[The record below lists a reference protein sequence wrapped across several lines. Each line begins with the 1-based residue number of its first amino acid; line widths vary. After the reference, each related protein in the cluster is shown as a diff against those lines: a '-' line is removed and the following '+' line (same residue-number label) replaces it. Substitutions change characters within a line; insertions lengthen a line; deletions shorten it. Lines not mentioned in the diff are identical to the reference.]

1 MPDTRNEPQTPSDG
15 NNSSSYEVQ
24 VRLTTYTPVL
34 KTTKK
39 SGPTKSFR
47 KNSKPKSK
55 DFDYDFEETTDNY
68 TQFLN
73 YILQLCGFKNLKATG
88 SRVFPMAVQVPPA
101 AKNAA
106 TDIESSDEYIK
117 LVSKILLK
125 KPSKAIIVYVDEQE
139 IKNAKLPKVYGS
151 EGDAESGEGNSE
163 EDDDQDDSEL
173 SQIDRQLARFRGLLE
188 AKYGSDQDNTYA
200 YPDPVTGNMVPL
212 TPFMMKE
219 WSRGM
224 YDGIATVSEPPNTPT
239 FDPINRLPSI
249 RNDHRR
255 SVSSIESAPTS
266 DIGHLANIITAL
278 RPPATPQR
286 ATTAPPATVE
296 PYFNSPSKLPRFLS
310 HVEKDYGV
318 DVTNYHQVLEKE
330 KIGPDVLSKISD
342 DSLLA
347 LKLPLGDIIR
357 LKEAAAAWITS
368 DDAQK
373 RKEPPQA
380 NIPEP
385 ARKRVRFEKRW
396 LDGSGAASY
405 FGSSIEPVS
414 PGGAAVDYEWW
425 YLNDTFGTMLPIN
438 AGYRPVLDADFDPSV
453 I

>member
-1 MPDTRNEPQTPSDG
+1 MPDTRDEPQTPSNG
-15 NNSSSYEVQ
+15 NNSSYEVQ
-24 VRLTTYTPVL
+24 VRLTTYMPVL

-47 KNSKPKSK
+47 KNSKLKSK
-55 DFDYDFEETTDNY
+55 DFDYNFEETTDNY

-88 SRVFPMAVQVPPA
+88 SRVFPMAVQVPPV
-101 AKNAA
+101 AKNAT

-139 IKNAKLPKVYGS
+139 IKNAKLPKKAARPHNEDGS
-151 EGDAESGEGNSE
+151 EGDVESGEGNSE

-173 SQIDRQLARFRGLLE
+173 SQIDCQLARFRGLLE

-224 YDGIATVSEPPNTPT
+224 YDGIATVSEPPNTST

-249 RNDHRR
+249 RNDHHR

-286 ATTAPPATVE
+286 APTAPPATVE

-342 DSLLA
+342 NSLLA

-357 LKEAAAAWITS
+357 LKEAAAAWIT
-368 DDAQK
+368 K
-373 RKEPPQA
+373 PPQA

-385 ARKRVRFEKRW
+385 AHKHVCFEKRW

-414 PGGAAVDYEWW
+414 LGGAAVDYEWW

-438 AGYRPVLDADFDPSV
+438 AGYRPVLDADFDPSD